1 MTADYQNKSD
11 RHDDSSK
18 KIFTSIRPSPDGNLG
33 LVKERISLQKL
44 SSHVELILNLW
55 TSEVV
60 VDLVEDVV
68 AAEAGPATVDD
79 GVNDAFG
86 GGQVG
91 APVELEHVADLKSEY
106 NEVN

>member
-1 MTADYQNKSD
+1 MTADNQNKSD

-18 KIFTSIRPSPDGNLG
+18 KLFTSIRPSPDGNLG

-44 SSHVELILNLW
+44 SSHVELILNLRS
-55 TSEVV
+55 SEVV

-68 AAEAGPATVDD
+68 ASEAGPATVDD

-86 GGQVG
+86 GRQVG
-91 APVELEHVADLKSEY
+91 TPVKFEHVADLKSEY
-106 NEVN
+106 NEIY